1 MASENISD
9 TPENVEI
16 TLNDTI
22 RKRIETVKNFV
33 GMGPPDLCCM
43 SSNSIK
49 VIDF

>member
-16 TLNDTI
+16 ILNDAI
-22 RKRIETVKNFV
+22 LKRIETVQNFV

-43 SSNSIK
+43 
-49 VIDF
+49 F